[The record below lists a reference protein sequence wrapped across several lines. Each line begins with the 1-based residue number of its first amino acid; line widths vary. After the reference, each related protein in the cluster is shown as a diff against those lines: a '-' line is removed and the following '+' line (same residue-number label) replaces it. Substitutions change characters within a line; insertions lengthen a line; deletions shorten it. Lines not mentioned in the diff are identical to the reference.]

1 MQLKNHIFVVHTQML
16 LTLLSFLFITTLT
29 NSITTPYKPP
39 DHLLINF
46 GLPKNSPQPTD
57 NRGDRWRSDQDF
69 ILATQSATSKSTA
82 KAVEAASTPYHMA
95 RIFRATTTYSIPV
108 TTWGPKL
115 VRLYFPP
122 LSVSYDIIDIKSS
135 FLSLTINGFNI
146 LRNFSAFN
154 AYANTNAPVN
164 DGLVREIYI
173 SLNEGNGQKGL
184 NLTFSPSNPDGFGF
198 INGLEIISV
207 PDGLYFH
214 PSGSNMVPYLTGGFQ
229 DYLNNP
235 FNFSDSIPMENII
248 RLNVG
253 GSIVEPRDDFGL
265 SRTWFGRDD
274 DYMIYGLN
282 FTRSYDDDITINYTV
297 ATPSYM
303 APKLVYLT
311 MREMGPYVGKLK
323 KNTYLTWLFE
333 VDVGFNYLV
342 RLHFCELDSTIN
354 NIGQRVFD
362 VSINNQMGAHD
373 IDVFALTGGI
383 FTPMYRD
390 FVTLFE
396 GSGTNKASVETRGL
410 LSVTLTPDPTA
421 TYDNVM
427 LNGLEIFKLSSS
439 NGSLANPTLP
449 LQRREHGLTKIMII
463 FIILGIGIGMCML
476 IALILLYK
484 KMNSLSEK
492 SKEIETLLKQHGS
505 LGPKRHTY
513 ADLKRITNS
522 FKIKLGEGG
531 YGVVYKGKLHCG
543 DQVAVKILKRS
554 SNRDMDMVEFINE
567 VVSIGNTNHKNI
579 VKLLGFCYEG
589 SKHALIYDYMP
600 CGSLEKF
607 THGGR
612 DENNQQLSWKSL
624 FEIAIGIARGLEY
637 LHQGCNTRILHFDIK
652 PQNILLD
659 ENYCPKI
666 SDFGLSKI
674 CPQKDSIISMS
685 EARGTAGYIAP
696 EVFFKRFGGVSHKS
710 DVYSYGMLVL
720 EMVGCRKN
728 IDAKVEHSSE
738 QYFPHWIYKQL
749 EEVEEIDQI
758 DTTNN
763 NEGSVLKRKM
773 VVVGL
778 WCIQTNP
785 FTRPNMTRVVE
796 MLEGTL
802 DLLQIPP
809 IPSLA
814 SPLRSHEISTTLDEM
829 SLGGLFVSSI

>member
-449 LQRREHGLTKIMII
+449 LQR
-463 FIILGIGIGMCML
+463 IGIGMCML

>member
-1 MQLKNHIFVVHTQML
+1 
-16 LTLLSFLFITTLT
+16 
-29 NSITTPYKPP
+29 
-39 DHLLINF
+39 
-46 GLPKNSPQPTD
+46 
-57 NRGDRWRSDQDF
+57 
-69 ILATQSATSKSTA
+69 
-82 KAVEAASTPYHMA
+82 
-95 RIFRATTTYSIPV
+95 
-108 TTWGPKL
+108 
-115 VRLYFPP
+115 
-122 LSVSYDIIDIKSS
+122 
-135 FLSLTINGFNI
+135 
-146 LRNFSAFN
+146 
-154 AYANTNAPVN
+154 
-164 DGLVREIYI
+164 
-173 SLNEGNGQKGL
+173 
-184 NLTFSPSNPDGFGF
+184 
-198 INGLEIISV
+198 
-207 PDGLYFH
+207 
-214 PSGSNMVPYLTGGFQ
+214 
-229 DYLNNP
+229 
-235 FNFSDSIPMENII
+235 
-248 RLNVG
+248 
-253 GSIVEPRDDFGL
+253 
-265 SRTWFGRDD
+265 
-274 DYMIYGLN
+274 
-282 FTRSYDDDITINYTV
+282 
-297 ATPSYM
+297 
-303 APKLVYLT
+303 
-311 MREMGPYVGKLK
+311 
-323 KNTYLTWLFE
+323 
-333 VDVGFNYLV
+333 
-342 RLHFCELDSTIN
+342 
-354 NIGQRVFD
+354 
-362 VSINNQMGAHD
+362 MGAHD

-383 FTPMYRD
+383 FIPMYRD
-390 FVTLFE
+390 FITLFE
-396 GSGTNKASVETRGL
+396 GSDTIIASVETRGL
-410 LSVTLTPDPTA
+410 LSVTLTPDPT
-421 TYDNVM
+421 TMYNDVM

-439 NGSLANPTLP
+439 NGSLAAPNPTFP
-449 LQRREHGLTKIMII
+449 LQRHEHGLTKIMII
-463 FIILGIGIGMCML
+463 FIILGIGIGICML

-484 KMNSLSEK
+484 KMNSLIEK

-522 FKIKLGEGG
+522 FKIKLGEEG
-531 YGVVYKGKLHCG
+531 YGIVYKGKLHCG

-567 VVSIGNTNHKNI
+567 VASIGNTNHKNI

-589 SKHALIYDYMP
+589 SKRALIYDYMP

-624 FEIAIGIARGLEY
+624 FEIAIGIARGREY

-666 SDFGLSKI
+666 SDFGLAKI
-674 CPQKDSIISMS
+674 CPQKDSIISMAD
-685 EARGTAGYIAP
+685 ARGTGVYIAH

-710 DVYSYGMLVL
+710 DVYSYGMWVL
-720 EMVGCRKN
+720 EIVGCRKN
-728 IDAKVEHSSE
+728 IDAKLEHSSE

-814 SPLRSHEISTTLDEM
+814 SPLRSHEISTTLDEIL
-829 SLGGLFVSSI
+829 LGGLFVSSI

>member
-1 MQLKNHIFVVHTQML
+1 MLSTLIFY
-16 LTLLSFLFITTLT
+16 LFITTLA
-29 NSITTPYKPP
+29 NSITIPFEQ
-39 DHLLINF
+39 DHILINF
-46 GLPKNSPQPTD
+46 GLPKNSPQLID
-57 NRGDRWRSDQDF
+57 NPGGTWQSDQDF
-69 ILATQSATSKSTA
+69 ILTSLSATSNSIA
-82 KAVEAASTPYHMA
+82 FAVEATTPYNMA
-95 RIFRATTTYSIPV
+95 RIFRTTTTYSIPV

-115 VRLYFPP
+115 IRLYFPP
-122 LSVSYDIIDIKSS
+122 LSISYDIIDTKSS

-146 LRNFSAFN
+146 LRNFSAYAVMAHAN
-154 AYANTNAPVN
+154 AHTNTTAPVT

-173 SLNEGNGQKGL
+173 SLDEGEGQRAI

-207 PDGLYFH
+207 PDGLYVNR
-214 PSGSNMVPYLTGGFQ
+214 SSSNMVPYLEGGFQ
-229 DYLNNP
+229 NYLNNP
-235 FNFSDSIPMENII
+235 FNFSDSIAMENII

-253 GSIVEPRDDFGL
+253 GPTVDPSEDSGL
-265 SRTWFGRDD
+265 RRTWFGIDD
-274 DYMIYGLN
+274 DYMSYGLN
-282 FTRSYDDDITINYTV
+282 STISYDDTTINYTV
-297 ATPSYM
+297 ATLSYT
-303 APKLVYLT
+303 APELVYLT
-311 MREMGPYVGKLK
+311 MREMGPYVGELK
-323 KNTYLTWLFE
+323 KNQNLTWLFE

-354 NIGQRVFD
+354 SNDQRSFD

-383 FTPMYRD
+383 FIPMYRD

-396 GSGTNKASVETRGL
+396 GSDTIIASVETRGL
-410 LSVTLTPDPTA
+410 LSVTLTPDPTT
-421 TYDNVM
+421 TYNDVM

-439 NGSLANPTLP
+439 NGSLAAPNPTLAAPNPTFP
-449 LQRREHGLTKIMII
+449 LQRI
-463 FIILGIGIGMCML
+463 GIGICML

-484 KMNSLSEK
+484 KMNSLIEK

-531 YGVVYKGKLHCG
+531 YGIVYKGKLHCG

-567 VVSIGNTNHKNI
+567 VASIGNTNHKNI

-589 SKHALIYDYMP
+589 SKRALIYDYMP

-666 SDFGLSKI
+666 SDFGLAKI

-685 EARGTAGYIAP
+685 DARGTGVYIAH

-710 DVYSYGMLVL
+710 DVYSYGMWVL
-720 EMVGCRKN
+720 EIVGCRKN
-728 IDAKVEHSSE
+728 IDAKLEHSSE

-814 SPLRSHEISTTLDEM
+814 SPLRSHEISTTLDEIL
-829 SLGGLFVSSI
+829 LGGLFVSSI

>member
-1 MQLKNHIFVVHTQML
+1 MFVHPQML

-46 GLPKNSPQPTD
+46 GLPKNSPQLID
-57 NRGDRWRSDQDF
+57 NRIWQSDQDF
-69 ILATQSATSKSTA
+69 ILTSLSATSNSTSKSTA
-82 KAVEAASTPYHMA
+82 KAVEVASTPYDMA

-122 LSVSYDIIDIKSS
+122 LSISYDIIDTKSS

-146 LRNFSAFN
+146 LCNFSAF
-154 AYANTNAPVN
+154 AVTTNANAHTNTTAPVTY
-164 DGLVREIYI
+164 GLVREIYI
-173 SLNEGNGQKGL
+173 SLDEGNGQKGL
-184 NLTFSPSNPDGFGF
+184 KLTFSPSNPDGFGF

-207 PDGLYFH
+207 PDGLYINR
-214 PSGSNMVPYLTGGFQ
+214 SGSNMVPYLSGFQ
-229 DYLNNP
+229 DSLNNP
-235 FNFSDSIPMENII
+235 FNLSDSIAMENII

-253 GSIVEPRDDFGL
+253 GSIVDPSDDSGL

-274 DYMIYGLN
+274 DYMINGLN
-282 FTRSYDDDITINYTV
+282 YTASYNDMTINYTF
-297 ATPSYM
+297 ATPSYT
-303 APKLVYLT
+303 APELVYLT
-311 MREMGPYVGKLK
+311 MRVMGPYVGELK
-323 KNTYLTWLFE
+323 KSQNLTWLFE

-342 RLHFCELDSTIN
+342 RLHFCEFDSNIN
-354 NIGQRVFD
+354 NAGLRRFD
-362 VSINNQMGAHD
+362 VSINNQIGAHD
-373 IDVFALTGGI
+373 IDVFSLTGGI
-383 FTPMYRD
+383 FIPMYRD

-421 TYDNVM
+421 TYYDVL

-439 NGSLANPTLP
+439 NGSLAAPNPNIPMNLTS
-449 LQRREHGLTKIMII
+449 LQ
-463 FIILGIGIGMCML
+463 GIGIGICML

-484 KMNSLSEK
+484 KMNSLFEK

-531 YGVVYKGKLHCG
+531 YGIVYKGKLHCG

-567 VVSIGNTNHKNI
+567 VASIGNTNHKNI

-589 SKHALIYDYMP
+589 SKRALIYDYMP

-666 SDFGLSKI
+666 SDFGLAKI
-674 CPQKDSIISMS
+674 CPQKDSIILMS

-773 VVVGL
+773 VVVSL

-785 FTRPNMTRVVE
+785 LTRPNMTRVVE

-814 SPLRSHEISTTLDEM
+814 SPLRSHKISTTLDEI

>member
-1 MQLKNHIFVVHTQML
+1 MFVHPQML

-46 GLPKNSPQPTD
+46 GLPKNSPQLID
-57 NRGDRWRSDQDF
+57 NRIWQSDQDF
-69 ILATQSATSKSTA
+69 ILTSLSATSNSTSKSTA
-82 KAVEAASTPYHMA
+82 KAVEVASTPYDMA

-122 LSVSYDIIDIKSS
+122 LSISYDIIDTKSS

-146 LRNFSAFN
+146 LCNFSAF
-154 AYANTNAPVN
+154 AVTTNANAHTNTTAPVTY
-164 DGLVREIYI
+164 GLVREIYI
-173 SLNEGNGQKGL
+173 SLDEGNGQKGL
-184 NLTFSPSNPDGFGF
+184 KLTFSPSNPDGFGF

-207 PDGLYFH
+207 PDGLYINR
-214 PSGSNMVPYLTGGFQ
+214 SGSNMVPYLSGFQ
-229 DYLNNP
+229 DSLNNP
-235 FNFSDSIPMENII
+235 FNLSDSIAMENII

-253 GSIVEPRDDFGL
+253 GSIVDPSDDSGL

-274 DYMIYGLN
+274 DYMMY
-282 FTRSYDDDITINYTV
+282 YDV
-297 ATPSYM
+297 
-303 APKLVYLT
+303 L
-311 MREMGPYVGKLK
+311 
-323 KNTYLTWLFE
+323 
-333 VDVGFNYLV
+333 
-342 RLHFCELDSTIN
+342 
-354 NIGQRVFD
+354 
-362 VSINNQMGAHD
+362 
-373 IDVFALTGGI
+373 
-383 FTPMYRD
+383 
-390 FVTLFE
+390 
-396 GSGTNKASVETRGL
+396 
-410 LSVTLTPDPTA
+410 
-421 TYDNVM
+421 

-439 NGSLANPTLP
+439 NGSLAAPNPNIPMNLTS
-449 LQRREHGLTKIMII
+449 LQGREHGLTKIMII
-463 FIILGIGIGMCML
+463 FIILGIGIGICML

-484 KMNSLSEK
+484 KMNSLFEK

-531 YGVVYKGKLHCG
+531 YGIVYKGKLHCG

-567 VVSIGNTNHKNI
+567 VASIGNTNHKNI

-589 SKHALIYDYMP
+589 SKRALIYDYMP

-666 SDFGLSKI
+666 SDFGLAKI
-674 CPQKDSIISMS
+674 CPQKDSIILMS

-773 VVVGL
+773 VVVSL

-785 FTRPNMTRVVE
+785 LTRPNMTRVVE

-814 SPLRSHEISTTLDEM
+814 SPLRSHKISTTLDEI